1 MYPCF
6 LLSTFLRSTRMN
18 AEGNAEFHSGHL
30 SGTIGCMSNTEDTIA
45 FIKEREEKLGAPLRF
60 RTYSTWFGR
69 VGGETRQYGVFLYS
83 DGKTMVYEDFERNP
97 SILGFQIP
105 VKRKEKYVKLER
117 SFPVSDIADISR
129 VTMRSAEKSLAQE
142 RDLAFPAGK
151 VTAILRRTV
160 TKVRLSDGSVIFLE
174 LMDHKAFI
182 RTIQQFQKE
191 EGDGRIQGV

>member
-1 MYPCF
+1 M
-6 LLSTFLRSTRMN
+6 R
-18 AEGNAEFHSGHL
+18 
-30 SGTIGCMSNTEDTIA
+30 
-45 FIKEREEKLGAPLRF
+45 
-60 RTYSTWFGR
+60 RTVR
-69 VGGETRQYGVFLYS
+69 GGEHFPELFAGVH
-83 DGKTMVYEDFERNP
+83 VAANHEDFERNP

-191 EGDGRIQGV
+191 DGDGRIQGV